1 MDTMNIL
8 NGIILVAYLL
18 LRQIFAEVKLDDE
31 HLELYPYCGKLFGY
45 QSLVDNDAKSRVVNS
60 IESKTQYPWV
70 VFHKSFW
77 KLATR
82 HGILPAKN
90 RLCSGTVIGER

>member
-1 MDTMNIL
+1 MNIL
-8 NGIILVAYLL
+8 HFIILVTDLS
-18 LRQIFAEVKLDDE
+18 LRPIFAQVKLDDE

-45 QSLVDNDAKSRVVNS
+45 QGYDAKSRVVNS
-60 IESKTQYPWV
+60 KESETQYPWI
-70 VFHKSFW
+70 VFLKSFW
-77 KLATR
+77 KLRTI

>member
-1 MDTMNIL
+1 MNIL
-8 NGIILVAYLL
+8 SFIILITDLL
-18 LRQIFAEVKLDDE
+18 LRPIFAEVNLDDQ

-45 QSLVDNDAKSRVVNS
+45 QGHNAKSRVVNS
-60 IESKTQYPWV
+60 KESETQYPWV
-70 VFHKSFW
+70 VFLKSFW
-77 KLATR
+77 KLTTI